1 MEGLE
6 RIIGMII
13 DGESSEYLDVPIWKK
28 NIIISPSPEIIL
40 YCEGFYQMRICSDI
54 EEKKIMV

>member
-28 NIIISPSPEIIL
+28 TSSSARVL
-40 YCEGFYQMRICSDI
+40 
-54 EEKKIMV
+54 K